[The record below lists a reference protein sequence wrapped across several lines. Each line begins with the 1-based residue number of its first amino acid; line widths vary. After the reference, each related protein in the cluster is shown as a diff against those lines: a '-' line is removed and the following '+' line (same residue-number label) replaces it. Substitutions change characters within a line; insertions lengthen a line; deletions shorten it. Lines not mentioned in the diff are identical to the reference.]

1 MHASKYKV
9 HQLPPRYTRLKLPG
23 SWIVRLW
30 LSSAD
35 HLLLLQAWGAVT
47 TWATDDRLLTA
58 GTIAQGL
65 TPAELSSMSIT
76 LQDLE
81 ALGQYAGWTPEQVRP
96 FTSSSWLCLLRWISS
111 WSSFS
116 SAEYLPGPLP
126 SPPIN
131 SLLRPRHLLIKVQL

>member
-23 SWIVRLW
+23 SWIVRLG

-96 FTSSSWLCLLRWISS
+96 FTSSSLALSTPLDILLVLFLLLLVRFLLLLVLFLLLR
-111 WSSFS
+111 
-116 SAEYLPGPLP
+116 
-126 SPPIN
+126 
-131 SLLRPRHLLIKVQL
+131 